1 MLFDPSIIWT
11 FEGHEPQGLRD
22 NINLSTAVT
31 TCIHDN
37 AVLAEKYALY
47 IIKKSPNK
55 SLCVNRK
62 LKSD

>member
-1 MLFDPSIIWT
+1 MLFDPSFIWT

-55 SLCVNRK
+55 QET
-62 LKSD
+62 

>member
-1 MLFDPSIIWT
+1 MLFDLSIIWT

-37 AVLAEKYALY
+37 AVQAEKYTLY
-47 IIKKSPNK
+47 IIKKISEQIFMCK
-55 SLCVNRK
+55 QET
-62 LKSD
+62 